1 MHWFWRAAIAILIPV
16 VGLACLEEVLW
27 ELPALMAD
35 YFGAPT
41 EFGWIGTV
49 VLIASLA
56 AVVALLLFH
65 LPIGP
70 RPYDPETR
78 CRKCGYILRGIT
90 EPRCPECGERI

>member
-49 VLIASLA
+49 LFDRLVSSSRRITPISSADWASTIRPRNP
-56 AVVALLLFH
+56 
-65 LPIGP
+65 LP
-70 RPYDPETR
+70 
-78 CRKCGYILRGIT
+78 
-90 EPRCPECGERI
+90 